1 MGYGMDQLSKKVA
14 SLVKK
19 LAKLQ
24 REKIAYIKSSGGY
37 MERRDDPFCS
47 VQISF
52 IHDSRIC
59 SADCHVPIEA
69 FFGFLPVQSGS
80 CQRDHDAETLRC
92 VFHGACDSRE
102 EESRKTKSKGGQK
115 NETIPAG
122 NLRGADSQ

>member
-47 VQISF
+47 VHGTEGRPFLFRS
-52 IHDSRIC
+52 D
-59 SADCHVPIEA
+59 
-69 FFGFLPVQSGS
+69 FF
-80 CQRDHDAETLRC
+80 HT
-92 VFHGACDSRE
+92 
-102 EESRKTKSKGGQK
+102 
-115 NETIPAG
+115 
-122 NLRGADSQ
+122 